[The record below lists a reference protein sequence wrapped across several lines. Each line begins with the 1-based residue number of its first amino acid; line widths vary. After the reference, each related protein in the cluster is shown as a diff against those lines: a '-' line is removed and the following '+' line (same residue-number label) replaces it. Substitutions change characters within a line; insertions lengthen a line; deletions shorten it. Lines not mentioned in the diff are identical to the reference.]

1 MKKLALTAAVLA
13 ALAGAMPAS
22 ALAPVRMQVTAME
35 FEFRLSRPQL
45 RAGRWSIIELVNLGQ
60 DEHDLKMRRVGGTKT
75 YAIKTVLPGQR
86 RYLAAKLRVGR
97 YHLWCSIADHRARGM
112 RAQLRV
118 LPPPRPSR

>member
-1 MKKLALTAAVLA
+1 MKLALAVAVVAVLA
-13 ALAGAMPAS
+13 TAMPAT
-22 ALAPVRMQVTAME
+22 AAAPGRLQVTALE
-35 FEFRLSRPQL
+35 FEYRLSRPRL

-60 DEHDLKMRRVGGTKT
+60 DEHDLRLRRIGGTRT
-75 YAIKTVLPGQR
+75 YGIKTVLPGQR

-118 LPPPRPSR
+118 LPPPTS

>member
-1 MKKLALTAAVLA
+1 MRLALAAVLIA
-13 ALAGAMPAS
+13 ALAAAMPAT
-22 ALAPVRMQVTAME
+22 AAAPGRLQVTARE
-35 FEFRLSRPQL
+35 FEYRLSRPQL
-45 RAGRWSIIELVNLGQ
+45 RAGRWSIIELINLGQ
-60 DEHDLKMRRVGGTKT
+60 DEHNLRLRRIGGTKI

-118 LPPPRPSR
+118 LPPPTS

>member
-1 MKKLALTAAVLA
+1 MRLLLLT
-13 ALAGAMPAS
+13 LAGAALFAAMPAT
-22 ALAPVRMQVTAME
+22 AAAPGRIQVVARE
-35 FEFRLSRPQL
+35 FEYRLSRPQL

-118 LPPPRPSR
+118 LPPPRPNR